1 MPKMGQRR
9 AVSGRVPPEVARELR
24 AVARQEGRT
33 FSQVLARLLEE
44 GLRMRRFPGIAFI
57 DGPQGRRAH
66 LAGTGFDVWEVVA
79 LYRAYGEDAARLFGD
94 HPGLERRELEIA
106 LAYAAAYHDEIDTL
120 IAENEQAAQMYS
132 VA

>member
-1 MPKMGQRR
+1 
-9 AVSGRVPPEVARELR
+9 
-24 AVARQEGRT
+24 
-33 FSQVLARLLEE
+33 
-44 GLRMRRFPGIAFI
+44 MRRLPGIVFI

-79 LYRAYGEDAARLFGD
+79 LYKAYGGDAARLLSD

-106 LAYAAAYHDEIDTL
+106 LAYAAAYRDEIDTL

-132 VA
+132 DA